1 MSRPEMNHT
10 LADSTR
16 LAFTASIKGRLLAI
30 VLAFALVPVVIVAAL
45 SYTQSQAALT
55 ERSHSEIQN
64 VLQLQSSY
72 VQGWIQQQLLNI
84 QTMAGNKRITTMDA
98 AQIAPVVSDYHII
111 WGEDVYEAIF
121 IVDPE
126 GNTVFSTGGKQSNLA
141 EQDYFK
147 QALGGVV
154 AISKPALS
162 RNAVTFVI
170 ASPIRSGGIMGNV
183 IGVAAAR
190 LSLRGLAAQLRR
202 GQIGATGEAY
212 LIDQDGY
219 MITPSRF
226 ADELKAAGL
235 IKERAE
241 LEVKV
246 DTEAAR
252 QVLAGENGIGE
263 YTDYRG
269 QPVLGAYTWIDTPK
283 WGLIVERDRNEV
295 YASLDQLRTV
305 VMAIVAALVVAAAGL
320 TYLFARSLAEPIMLV
335 AETTR
340 RLASGDLALEDLD
353 RRGVKAMNQR
363 RDELGITGRAC
374 AALIDSLRDMAR
386 SATQIAEG
394 DLTVE
399 LTPRSDQDELGH
411 AFARMVASLRA
422 QVGQVAHAAA
432 SLLAASGQLA
442 GAAAQAS
449 DATAQITTT
458 MQQIATGTAQQTQA
472 INRAASSVEQL
483 ARAIDGV
490 ARGAQEQAA
499 SVAKSTTVVTQISSA
514 IGQVTASAEAG
525 ADGSQ
530 QAAIAAKT
538 GVQTVEQTIAG
549 MHAIRDKVGL
559 STARVREMGQRSNQ
573 IGLIV
578 QTIDEIAS
586 QTNLLALNAAI
597 EAARAGEHGKGF
609 AVVADEVRKLA
620 EKSTGATKEIAELI
634 RSIQATIAE
643 AVRAMDEGAAEVET
657 GVARAN
663 QAGEVLQQIL
673 AAAEAV
679 NRQVAD
685 IANAARA
692 MQAAAAEMVAANE
705 TVSAVVEEN
714 TAATEEMA
722 ASSGEVTQS
731 IEGIA
736 SISQENS
743 AAAEQVTAAAEEMS
757 AQVEEVTASA
767 QSLAEMAQALQAV
780 VAQFALSDN
789 RLLATQIATFKEAHL
804 QWVTRLKAM
813 LARKTQLTADE
824 VASHENCT
832 LGKWYYG
839 RASQQYGHL
848 PEFVAVEAPHTRLHS
863 LSREAVEDYHRGDR
877 AATEAKINEVERLS
891 HQVVDLL
898 TRLEQRVSGNLSQ
911 IAPET
916 GRAGG
921 NGHAVPTPGEIIR
934 V

>member
-1 MSRPEMNHT
+1 MRWLDDLRVGIKLTTGYIVVALLVAVVAAVGYINLIAMSDRVGGIYYDRVVPMQHLSRMEVALATLGGQLDVYYGIADRRAVTKEAITARVAEINVA
-10 LADSTR
+10 LADYRAHS
-16 LAFTASIKGRLLAI
+16 LAPEEETALAEFEAKWEEYQKQI
-30 VLAFALVPVVIVAAL
+30 NGLIQRIESGNLINAQMSLRQGGGAYNAREAAGQALAQVHEA
-45 SYTQSQAALT
+45 
-55 ERSHSEIQN
+55 N
-64 VLQLQSSY
+64 V
-72 VQGWIQQQLLNI
+72 
-84 QTMAGNKRITTMDA
+84 R
-98 AQIAPVVSDYHII
+98 
-111 WGEDVYEAIF
+111 
-121 IVDPE
+121 
-126 GNTVFSTGGKQSNLA
+126 LA
-141 EQDYFK
+141 EQLNEQG
-147 QALGGVV
+147 QAARADTTRL
-154 AISKPALS
+154 L
-162 RNAVTFVI
+162 
-170 ASPIRSGGIMGNV
+170 
-183 IGVAAAR
+183 IGVAAVAVLVAVGLGLLITTNITRPLAIMTGGLQKLRNGDLNRDVDQSIKDAVCAR
-190 LSLRGLAAQLRR
+190 RDELGLA
-202 GQIGATGEAY
+202 GQALAAT
-212 LIDQDGY
+212 
-219 MITPSRF
+219 
-226 ADELKAAGL
+226 
-235 IKERAE
+235 
-241 LEVKV
+241 
-246 DTEAAR
+246 
-252 QVLAGENGIGE
+252 
-263 YTDYRG
+263 
-269 QPVLGAYTWIDTPK
+269 
-283 WGLIVERDRNEV
+283 EV
-295 YASLDQLRTV
+295 YLME
-305 VMAIVAALVVAAAGL
+305 MAGVAD
-320 TYLFARSLAEPIMLV
+320 
-335 AETTR
+335 
-340 RLASGDLALEDLD
+340 RLASGDL
-353 RRGVKAMNQR
+353 
-363 RDELGITGRAC
+363 T
-374 AALIDSLRDMAR
+374 
-386 SATQIAEG
+386 AE
-394 DLTVE
+394 V
-399 LTPRSDQDELGH
+399 TPKCDKDELGH

-472 INRAASSVEQL
+472 ITRAAASVEQL

-530 QAAIAAKT
+530 QAANAAKS

-634 RSIQATIAE
+634 RSIQTTIAE

-673 AAAEAV
+673 TAAEAV

-757 AQVEEVTASA
+757 AQVEQVTASA
-767 QSLAEMAQALQAV
+767 QSLAEMAEALQAV
-780 VAQFALSDN
+780 VAQFRLTTAAEEVSEPPAAAPPPAALTHPGSDN
-789 RLLATQIATFKEAHL
+789 GHGLP
-804 QWVTRLKAM
+804 TRQALRM
-813 LARKTQLTADE
+813 
-824 VASHENCT
+824 
-832 LGKWYYG
+832 
-839 RASQQYGHL
+839 
-848 PEFVAVEAPHTRLHS
+848 
-863 LSREAVEDYHRGDR
+863 
-877 AATEAKINEVERLS
+877 
-891 HQVVDLL
+891 
-898 TRLEQRVSGNLSQ
+898 
-911 IAPET
+911 
-916 GRAGG
+916 
-921 NGHAVPTPGEIIR
+921 
-934 V
+934 